1 MREVEK
7 IQPGSLCW
15 ISLEAFKVVQRRS
28 VAQEEV
34 LEDASDNLSFA
45 SEHSYLLE
53 GD

>member
-1 MREVEK
+1 MREIEK
-7 IQPGSLCW
+7 IQLGSLCC
-15 ISLEAFKVVQRRS
+15 IFLEAFKVVQQRF